1 VFRLETISPLAV
13 GEEGFPRRQ
22 GRPYLPGAALREAF
36 LTAALAYSVRRD
48 EAFAAEMRRLVQHA
62 YKGSVAG
69 LAAEMEA
76 ALLQRQP
83 ELAALSF
90 ADVELTGVEL
100 EPVLVCDTRRGEV
113 ARRGEVETFAG
124 VSDTAVAL
132 PPELE
137 TWLSAAARSYS
148 EALATA
154 ESKALASGLPA
165 SQGFYQKLKAR
176 VLKEAPWPL
185 RAGYWTPDPQGGRL
199 LALARIEAAVT
210 ALARRFE
217 ATPLPR
223 HVLFAPRTG
232 ASLGWLVL
240 RREND

>member
-1 VFRLETISPLAV
+1 MFRLETISPLAA
-13 GEEGFPRRQ
+13 GTEGFPRRQ

-62 YKGSVAG
+62 FKGSIAG

-83 ELAALSF
+83 ELATLSF
-90 ADVELTGVEL
+90 ADVELPGVEL
-100 EPVLVCDTRRGEV
+100 EPVLVYDTRRGEV
-113 ARRGEVETFAG
+113 VQRGELETFTG
-124 VSDTAVAL
+124 VTDAVIAL
-132 PPELE
+132 PPELK
-137 TWLSAAARSYS
+137 TWLSAAARSYG
-148 EALATA
+148 EALATT

-165 SQGFYQKLKAR
+165 SRDFYQKLKSR

-185 RAGYWTPDPQGGRL
+185 RAGYWTPDPEGGRL

-217 ATPLPR
+217 AAPLPR
-223 HVLFAPRTG
+223 QVLFSPRAG
-232 ASLGWLVL
+232 ASLGWLTL
-240 RREND
+240 RREN